1 MLVRIC
7 CAREFIMNNIT
18 EIPFDQI
25 CSWVRSESAKG
36 RDMKEI
42 VAELA
47 ISRNDVTI
55 LSVTDSSENR
65 HQKIVSS
72 LQKLSTNN

>member
-1 MLVRIC
+1 MSNVR
-7 CAREFIMNNIT
+7 

-25 CSWVRSESAKG
+25 RSWVRSESAKG

-42 VAELA
+42 VVEIAS
-47 ISRNDVTI
+47 SRNDVTL
-55 LSVTDSSENR
+55 LSVRDSQEHR

-72 LQKLSTNN
+72 LQKLSANN